1 MASNPPFELEDQT
14 DEDFFDKLV
23 NDDDDD
29 DVSSKT
35 TGLVHASDLLDG
47 NESDELKE
55 FANLSTGEISR
66 GNSGAETVKV
76 EGNCDNLGIQSLEAR
91 GEQVVDGEAN
101 SSLVSSDSPVLDN
114 GPVTGDGDMSSEV
127 QSGLMREISCSPK
140 SGVKEVQWS
149 AFTDSAMH
157 GSGGVGFYDEFL
169 ADLGGGEL
177 GNFHTEAKAVP
188 GNEARKNAV
197 TESLFSQAEYQG
209 STGAFTEKPPNGGDT
224 YSIEYWESLYP
235 GWKYDSNTAQWYQL
249 HGSDGVLNGQESFD
263 ITAGSIQGTFG
274 ANGDSLSE
282 TSNVQSSQ
290 NFNAQ
295 QTAQS
300 AVGTISQLSITEN
313 LSGHN
318 SILQHY
324 EEHLYPAHMI
334 FDSQYPGWYY
344 DTIAQQW
351 FSLEVYHATDQTRN
365 PQVQNGF
372 LSSAGYS
379 HASSTSSQGI
389 NNDGL
394 QGPRGEGLENF
405 VATSIIDHDQQGAQ
419 FGSVNGP
426 TTNFSVVPSWQRF
439 NDNNS
444 YGNNQ
449 LCQEI
454 PSGSTGAL
462 ETYKQTTQSNDN
474 SNWAGGLNNF
484 SAENNFQL
492 FNHAQQAL
500 QNEQPSQYPTGHY
513 SSQHA
518 AAVPQPLFSNAHHVS
533 CSPSEGR
540 SSAGRPPHALVTFGF
555 GGKLVVMKDNNTG
568 GFSALGSKDSDGCFL
583 SVLNLM
589 EVVSL
594 SKGPS
599 CSETSAY
606 SYFHSLYHQSFPGP
620 LIGGNVG
627 SKDMNKWIDDKISN
641 CESLEM
647 NYGKRQGSKLLLSL
661 LKIACQHYGKLRSF
675 GGDTGLKE
683 NDLPESA
690 VAKLFA
696 SSKRS
701 DGQLNDYNAISKCL
715 MTLPSEAQIQTTATE
730 VQNLL
735 ISGRKMEA
743 LQQAQDG
750 HLWGFAL
757 ILARELGDQLYADT
771 VKKMAVSQLVVGS
784 PLRTL
789 CLLIARKPEE
799 VFCNSTM
806 PSNDVYEA
814 VNMLPQSGQ
823 NAGFSMLENW
833 EENLAVITA
842 NRTEND
848 HLVIIHLGDCLLKE
862 KHDVIAAH
870 ICYLV
875 AEAGFELY
883 SDSARLCLIGA
894 DHWNFPRTYAS
905 PEAIQMTELY
915 EYAKV
920 LGNSQFVLLQLQP
933 YKLIYA
939 HMLAEVGR
947 ISDSLKYCQAV
958 YKSLKIGRSPEADT
972 LKQLLSSLEERIR
985 THQQSGYSGNLAP
998 AKIVGKLLNFIDN
1011 TAHRVVGG
1019 LPPPGPSSLTTQ
1031 SSYQGSENQ
1040 FQTLGPKVTGSQSI
1054 MGVSSLT
1061 PLASMNV
1068 TSSQSTMGLSSLT
1081 PSASMEPISQWAV
1094 DESKMT
1100 LQSRSVSEPDIGKT
1114 KPDQVDSSNEATSSS
1129 TVVKQ
1134 SGSAGTSRF
1143 GRLNFGAQIL
1153 QKTVGLVLKPLQGH
1167 QAKLGDTNKFY
1178 YDEKLKRWVEEG
1190 AEPTPEESALPPP
1203 PTAAFQNG
1211 RSDYNLK
1218 NALND
1223 GMHAINGDPG
1233 SSSSTHESS
1242 PAIPSMPSSNQ
1253 FSARGRMGVRS
1264 RYVDTFNK
1272 GGGASTNLFQAPSVP
1287 SAKPTNLTGTK
1298 FFIPLAAPTNEQT
1311 SGTESGSGN
1320 EISGSGENSSSDPF
1334 QNLAPSPIGT
1344 MQRFSSVD
1352 ALPSKGAMDSG
1363 ISSLATQSRRTASW
1377 SAVQNDTY
1385 TPPSTSEIKS
1395 SPLSFMPGDQLLGN
1409 LHMDRDNSGNDLQE
1423 VEL

>member
-1 MASNPPFELEDQT
+1 M
-14 DEDFFDKLV
+14 
-23 NDDDDD
+23 
-29 DVSSKT
+29 
-35 TGLVHASDLLDG
+35 
-47 NESDELKE
+47 LK
-55 FANLSTGEISR
+55 
-66 GNSGAETVKV
+66 
-76 EGNCDNLGIQSLEAR
+76 
-91 GEQVVDGEAN
+91 
-101 SSLVSSDSPVLDN
+101 
-114 GPVTGDGDMSSEV
+114 
-127 QSGLMREISCSPK
+127 
-140 SGVKEVQWS
+140 
-149 AFTDSAMH
+149 
-157 GSGGVGFYDEFL
+157 
-169 ADLGGGEL
+169 
-177 GNFHTEAKAVP
+177 
-188 GNEARKNAV
+188 
-197 TESLFSQAEYQG
+197 
-209 STGAFTEKPPNGGDT
+209 
-224 YSIEYWESLYP
+224 
-235 GWKYDSNTAQWYQL
+235 
-249 HGSDGVLNGQESFD
+249 
-263 ITAGSIQGTFG
+263 
-274 ANGDSLSE
+274 
-282 TSNVQSSQ
+282 
-290 NFNAQ
+290 
-295 QTAQS
+295 
-300 AVGTISQLSITEN
+300 
-313 LSGHN
+313 
-318 SILQHY
+318 
-324 EEHLYPAHMI
+324 
-334 FDSQYPGWYY
+334 
-344 DTIAQQW
+344 
-351 FSLEVYHATDQTRN
+351 
-365 PQVQNGF
+365 
-372 LSSAGYS
+372 
-379 HASSTSSQGI
+379 
-389 NNDGL
+389 
-394 QGPRGEGLENF
+394 
-405 VATSIIDHDQQGAQ
+405 
-419 FGSVNGP
+419 
-426 TTNFSVVPSWQRF
+426 
-439 NDNNS
+439 
-444 YGNNQ
+444 
-449 LCQEI
+449 
-454 PSGSTGAL
+454 
-462 ETYKQTTQSNDN
+462 
-474 SNWAGGLNNF
+474 
-484 SAENNFQL
+484 
-492 FNHAQQAL
+492 AL
-500 QNEQPSQYPTGHY
+500 QNEQPTQYPTGHY
-513 SSQHA
+513 SSQNA
-518 AAVPQPLFSNAHHVS
+518 AAVPQPLFSNAHMSLIHQVR
-533 CSPSEGR
+533 EG
-540 SSAGRPPHALVTFGF
+540 HLQ
-555 GGKLVVMKDNNTG
+555 
-568 GFSALGSKDSDGCFL
+568 DSDGCFL

-594 SKGPS
+594 SKDPS
-599 CSETSAY
+599 CSET
-606 SYFHSLYHQSFPGP
+606 
-620 LIGGNVG
+620 N
-627 SKDMNKWIDDKISN
+627 MNKWIDDKISN
-641 CESLEM
+641 SESLEM

-701 DGQLNDYNAISKCL
+701 DGQFNVYNAISNCL

-735 ISGRKMEA
+735 ISGRKKEA
-743 LQQAQDG
+743 LQRAQDG

-806 PSNDVYEA
+806 PANDVYEA
-814 VNMLPQSGQ
+814 VNMLPQSMQYAKQ

-862 KHDVIAAH
+862 KHDVTAAH

-875 AEAGFELY
+875 AEAGFEQY

-920 LGNSQFVLLQLQP
+920 LGNSQFLLLQLQP

-939 HMLAEVGR
+939 HILAE
-947 ISDSLKYCQAV
+947 
-958 YKSLKIGRSPEADT
+958 
-972 LKQLLSSLEERIR
+972 
-985 THQQSGYSGNLAP
+985 SGYAGNLAP

-1019 LPPPGPSSLTTQ
+1019 LPPPGPSSLTQ

-1061 PLASMNV
+1061 PLASTNV
-1068 TSSQSTMGLSSLT
+1068 TGSQSTMGLSSLT

-1100 LQSRSVSEPDIGKT
+1100 LQTRSISEPDIGKT

-1143 GRLNFGAQIL
+1143 GRFNFGAQIL
-1153 QKTVGLVLKPLQGH
+1153 QKTVGLVLKPLQGR

-1223 GMHAINGDPG
+1223 GMHAINGDPP
-1233 SSSSTHESS
+1233 SSSSTPESS

-1253 FSARGRMGVRS
+1253 FSARSRMGVRS

-1287 SAKPTNLTGTK
+1287 SAKPANLTGTK
-1298 FFIPLAAPTNEQT
+1298 FFIPMAAPTNEQP
-1311 SGTESGSGN
+1311 SGTDSGSGN
-1320 EISGSGENSSSDPF
+1320 EISLSGENSSSDPF
-1334 QNLAPSPIGT
+1334 QNLAPAPIGT

-1352 ALPSKGAMDSG
+1352 TLPSKGAMDSG
-1363 ISSLATQSRRTASW
+1363 ISSLAPQSRRTASW
-1377 SAVQNDTY
+1377 SAVQSDTFS
-1385 TPPSTSEIKS
+1385 PPSTSEIKA
-1395 SPLSFMPGDQLLGN
+1395 SPLSSMPGDQLLGN
-1409 LHMDRDNSGNDLQE
+1409 LHMDRDNSGDDLQE